1 MCSRVRIRLCSSEYG
16 FKDVRRL
23 CPKSMIYAQGCDVF
37 KGAHKVVLR
46 VSMGS
51 RMCVGCALSQ

>member
-37 KGAHKVVLR
+37 KGAHKVVL
-46 VSMGS
+46 
-51 RMCVGCALSQ
+51 